1 MATVKQ
7 LDKRSGITYVY
18 ESVSYWDRE
27 KKQPRSRRTLIG
39 RLDPATGEIVPTDGR
54 GKRRAQKETDPV
66 VRKGPVPVAKTD
78 RLFFGATYLL
88 DQIGEVTGL
97 TADLKTC
104 FPDTYKQI
112 QSIAYYLVLEDQNP
126 LFRFKKWAAIHRHPY
141 GKDIP
146 SQRSTEIFQSVT
158 EEAKMHFFRLQG
170 KRRVE
175 KEYWAYDST
184 SISSRSDTLRQVKYG
199 KNKDDDH
206 LPQINLAL
214 VFGAESR
221 LPFYYRKLA
230 GNVPD
235 VKTIQE
241 LLRELDVLGYEKVKL
256 VMDRGYYSAE
266 NINAL
271 FKKHLKFLCGTSS
284 ALSFAR
290 EFIREI
296 GSKRDHYEYYNS
308 NLELYVFTKTIAW
321 DYEQERPYKGDVVKE
336 ERRMYLHLYFNPD
349 KFSDDG
355 KAFNRKLDTLK
366 NELLS
371 GHRMPE
377 HEKDYKKYFEIK
389 ETPKRGVSLTVKQ
402 DAVDAAHERYGF
414 FVLISNEVKDP
425 VTALSLYRMRDV
437 VEKAFWNVKERL
449 NLKRTMT
456 SSESSLDGKLFVEFV
471 ALIYLSY
478 IQKKMEENGL
488 FATYT
493 LHELLD
499 ELDVI
504 ECFMEP
510 GKAPI
515 QGEVL
520 KKQEQIYRDLD
531 VTPLLGRSRNRFT
544 EIWMSRHYSL
554 RGNRLRH
561 SYVIREFR

>member
-1 MATVKQ
+1 MAMVKQ
-7 LDKRSGITYVY
+7 LDKRSGITYIY

-27 KKQPRSRRTLIG
+27 KKQPRSKRTLIG
-39 RLDPATGEIVPTDGR
+39 RLNPTTGEIVPTDGR
-54 GKRRAQKETDPV
+54 GKRRAQKEDDPA
-66 VRKGPVPVAKTD
+66 VRKGPVPVARTN

-104 FPDTYKQI
+104 FPNTYKQI
-112 QSIAYYLVLEDQNP
+112 MSIAYYLVLEDQNP
-126 LFRFKKWAAIHRHPY
+126 LFRFKKWAAIHRHPF

-146 SQRSTEIFQSVT
+146 SQRSTELFQSVT

-170 KRRVE
+170 KRRAE

-184 SISSRSDTLRQVKYG
+184 SISSRSETLRQVKYG
-199 KNKDDDH
+199 KNKDDDQ

-214 VFGAESR
+214 VFGEESK

-241 LLRELDVLGYEKVKL
+241 LLRELDVLGYEKIKL

-284 ALSFAR
+284 ALSFAKD
-290 EFIREI
+290 FIREI
-296 GSKRDHYEYYNS
+296 GSRKDHYEYYNS

-355 KAFNRKLDTLK
+355 KAFNRRLDTLK

-371 GHRMPE
+371 GHRVPE
-377 HEKDYKKYFEIK
+377 HEKDYRKYFEIK
-389 ETPKRGVSLTVKQ
+389 ETPKKGISLTVKQ

-449 NLKRTMT
+449 NLRRTMT
-456 SSESSLDGKLFVEFV
+456 SSESSLEGKLFVEFV

-478 IQKKMEENGL
+478 IQKKMEEKGL

-515 QGEVL
+515 QGEIL
-520 KKQEQIYRDLD
+520 KKQEQIYRDLG
-531 VTPLLGRSRNRFT
+531 VAPLLAVGRPA
-544 EIWMSRHYSL
+544 EA
-554 RGNRLRH
+554 
-561 SYVIREFR
+561 

>member
-1 MATVKQ
+1 MAMVKQ

-39 RLDPATGEIVPTDGR
+39 RLDPETGKILPTDGR
-54 GKRRAQKETDPV
+54 GKRRGEKEADPV
-66 VRKGPVPVAKTD
+66 VRKGPVPVTKTD

-126 LFRFKKWAAIHRHPY
+126 LFRFKKWASIHRHPY

-170 KRRVE
+170 KRRAE

-184 SISSRSDTLRQVKYG
+184 SISSRSETLRQVKYG
-199 KNKDDDH
+199 KNKDDDQ

-214 VFGAESR
+214 VFGEESK

-241 LLRELDVLGYEKVKL
+241 LLRELDVLGYEKIKL

-284 ALSFAR
+284 ALSFAKD
-290 EFIREI
+290 FIREI
-296 GSKRDHYEYYNS
+296 GSRKDHYEYYNS

-355 KAFNRKLDTLK
+355 EAFNRRLDTLK

-371 GHRMPE
+371 GHRVPE
-377 HEKDYKKYFEIK
+377 HEKDYRKYFEIK
-389 ETPKRGVSLTVKQ
+389 ETPKKGISLTVKQ

-449 NLKRTMT
+449 NLRRTMT
-456 SSESSLDGKLFVEFV
+456 SSESSLEGKLFVEFV

-478 IQKKMEENGL
+478 IQKKMEEKGL

-515 QGEVL
+515 QGEIL
-520 KKQEQIYRDLD
+520 KKQEQIYRDLG
-531 VTPLLGRSRNRFT
+531 VAPLLAVGRPA
-544 EIWMSRHYSL
+544 EA
-554 RGNRLRH
+554 
-561 SYVIREFR
+561 

>member
-1 MATVKQ
+1 MAMVKQ

-18 ESVSYWDRE
+18 ESVSYWDKE
-27 KKQPRSRRTLIG
+27 KKQPRSKRTLIG

-54 GKRRAQKETDPV
+54 GKHRARKEADPL
-66 VRKGPVPVAKTD
+66 VRKGPIPVAKTD

-88 DQIGEVTGL
+88 DQIGDVTGL

-104 FPDTYKQI
+104 FPNTYKQI

-141 GKDIP
+141 GRDIP

-214 VFGAESR
+214 VFGEESR

-241 LLRELDVLGYEKVKL
+241 LLRELDILGYEKIKL
-256 VMDRGYYSAE
+256 VMDRGYYSVE

-271 FKKHLKFLCGTSS
+271 FKKHMKFLCGTSS
-284 ALSFAR
+284 ALSFAK
-290 EFIREI
+290 EYIREI
-296 GSKRDHYEYYNS
+296 GSKKDHYEYYNS
-308 NLELYVFTKTIAW
+308 NLELYVFTRTIAW
-321 DYEQERPYKGDVVKE
+321 DYEQERPYKGDVIKE

-371 GHRMPE
+371 GHRVPE
-377 HEKDYKKYFEIK
+377 HEKEYRKYFEMK
-389 ETPKRGVSLTVKQ
+389 ETPKRGISLTVKQ

-449 NLKRTMT
+449 NLRRTMT
-456 SSESSLDGKLFVEFV
+456 SSESSLEGKLFVEFI
-471 ALIYLSY
+471 ALFYLSY
-478 IQKKMEENGL
+478 IQKKMEEKGL

-531 VTPLLGRSRNRFT
+531 VMPLLAAGRPP
-544 EIWMSRHYSL
+544 
-554 RGNRLRH
+554 
-561 SYVIREFR
+561 VA

>member
-1 MATVKQ
+1 
-7 LDKRSGITYVY
+7 
-18 ESVSYWDRE
+18 
-27 KKQPRSRRTLIG
+27 
-39 RLDPATGEIVPTDGR
+39 
-54 GKRRAQKETDPV
+54 
-66 VRKGPVPVAKTD
+66 
-78 RLFFGATYLL
+78 
-88 DQIGEVTGL
+88 
-97 TADLKTC
+97 
-104 FPDTYKQI
+104 
-112 QSIAYYLVLEDQNP
+112 
-126 LFRFKKWAAIHRHPY
+126 
-141 GKDIP
+141 
-146 SQRSTEIFQSVT
+146 
-158 EEAKMHFFRLQG
+158 MHFFRLQG
-170 KRRVE
+170 KRRAE

-214 VFGAESR
+214 VFGEESR

-296 GSKRDHYEYYNS
+296 GGKKDHYEYYNS
-308 NLELYVFTKTIAW
+308 NLELYVFTKTLAW

-355 KAFNRKLDTLK
+355 KTFNRKLDSLK

-371 GHRMPE
+371 GHRVPE
-377 HEKDYKKYFEIK
+377 HEKEYKKYFEIK
-389 ETPKRGVSLTVKQ
+389 ETPKRGISLSYKQDVIDATEWIWARLGQFARPELYLLAVKQ
-402 DAVDAAHERYGF
+402 YLFILTAHLGEEGVAAAK
-414 FVLISNEVKDP
+414 LDD
-425 VTALSLYRMRDV
+425 LRDDL
-437 VEKAFWNVKERL
+437 VKERL
-449 NLKRTMT
+449 NLRRTMT
-456 SSESSLDGKLFVEFV
+456 SSESSLEGKLFVEFV

-478 IQKKMEENGL
+478 IQKKMEEKGL

-531 VTPLLGRSRNRFT
+531 VTPLLAAGQPT
-544 EIWMSRHYSL
+544 EA
-554 RGNRLRH
+554 
-561 SYVIREFR
+561 

>member
-1 MATVKQ
+1 MAMVKQ

-39 RLDPATGEIVPTDGR
+39 RLDPETGKILPTDGR
-54 GKRRAQKETDPV
+54 GKRRGEKEADPV
-66 VRKGPVPVAKTD
+66 VRKGPVPVTKTD

-126 LFRFKKWAAIHRHPY
+126 LFRFKKWASIHRHPY

-170 KRRVE
+170 KRRAE

-184 SISSRSDTLRQVKYG
+184 SISSRSETLRQVKYG

-214 VFGAESR
+214 VFGEESS

-241 LLRELDVLGYEKVKL
+241 LLRELDVLGYEKIKL

-266 NINAL
+266 NINAV

-284 ALSFAR
+284 ALSFAK

-296 GSKRDHYEYYNS
+296 GSRKDHYENYNS
-308 NLELYVFTKTIAW
+308 NLELYVFTRTIAW

-355 KAFNRKLDTLK
+355 KAFNRKLDSLK

-371 GHRMPE
+371 SHRVPE
-377 HEKDYKKYFEIK
+377 HEKEYKKYFEMK
-389 ETPKRGVSLTVKQ
+389 ETPKREISLTVKQ

-449 NLKRTMT
+449 NLRRTMT
-456 SSESSLDGKLFVEFV
+456 SSESSLEGKLFVEFV

-478 IQKKMEENGL
+478 IQKKMEEKGL

-520 KKQEQIYRDLD
+520 KKQEQMYRDLD
-531 VTPLLGRSRNRFT
+531 VTPLLAAGQPADS
-544 EIWMSRHYSL
+544 
-554 RGNRLRH
+554 
-561 SYVIREFR
+561 

>member
-1 MATVKQ
+1 MAIVKQ

-18 ESVSYWDRE
+18 ESVSYWDRK
-27 KKQPRSRRTLIG
+27 KKQPRSKRTLIG
-39 RLDPATGEIVPTDGR
+39 RLNVATGEIVPTDGR
-54 GKRRAQKETDPV
+54 GKHRAQKEVDPI
-66 VRKGPVPVAKTD
+66 VRKGPVPTARTD

-126 LFRFKKWAAIHRHPY
+126 LFRFRKWASIHRHPY

-170 KRRVE
+170 KRRME
-175 KEYWAYDST
+175 REYWAYDST

-214 VFGAESR
+214 VFGEESK

-308 NLELYVFTKTIAW
+308 NLELYIFTKTIAW
-321 DYEQERPYKGDVVKE
+321 DYEQARPYKGDVVKE

-349 KFSDDG
+349 RFSDDG

-402 DAVDAAHERYGF
+402 DAVDAAHERYGV

-456 SSESSLDGKLFVEFV
+456 SSESSLEGKLFVEFV

-531 VTPLLGRSRNRFT
+531 VTPLLAAGQPADA
-544 EIWMSRHYSL
+544 
-554 RGNRLRH
+554 
-561 SYVIREFR
+561 

>member
-1 MATVKQ
+1 MAMVKQ

-27 KKQPRSRRTLIG
+27 KKQPRSKRTLIG

-54 GKRRAQKETDPV
+54 GKHRAQKEADPV
-66 VRKGPVPVAKTD
+66 VRKGPVPVARTD

-214 VFGAESR
+214 VFGEESR

-284 ALSFAR
+284 ALSFAK

-296 GSKRDHYEYYNS
+296 GSRKDHYEYYNS
-308 NLELYVFTKTIAW
+308 NLELYVFTRTIAW

-371 GHRMPE
+371 GHRVPE
-377 HEKDYKKYFEIK
+377 HEKEYKKYFEIK
-389 ETPKRGVSLTVKQ
+389 ETPKRGISLTVKQ
-402 DAVDAAHERYGF
+402 DAVDAAHARYGF

-449 NLKRTMT
+449 NLRRTMT
-456 SSESSLDGKLFVEFV
+456 SSESSLEGKLFVEFV

-478 IQKKMEENGL
+478 IQKKMEEKGL

-520 KKQEQIYRDLD
+520 KKQEQMYRDLD
-531 VTPLLGRSRNRFT
+531 VTPLLATGQPANA
-544 EIWMSRHYSL
+544 
-554 RGNRLRH
+554 
-561 SYVIREFR
+561 

>member
-7 LDKRSGITYVY
+7 LDKRSGITYIY

-27 KKQPRSRRTLIG
+27 KKQPRSKRTLIG
-39 RLDPATGEIVPTDGR
+39 RLNPTTGEIVPTDGR
-54 GKRRAQKETDPV
+54 GKRRAQKEDDPA
-66 VRKGPVPVAKTD
+66 VRKGPVPVARTN

-104 FPDTYKQI
+104 FPNTYKQI
-112 QSIAYYLVLEDQNP
+112 LSIAYYLVLEDQNP
-126 LFRFKKWAAIHRHPY
+126 LFRFKKWAAIHKHPF

-146 SQRSTEIFQSVT
+146 SQRSTELFQSVT

-170 KRRVE
+170 KRRAE

-184 SISSRSDTLRQVKYG
+184 SISSRSETLRQVKYG
-199 KNKDDDH
+199 KNKDDDQ

-214 VFGAESR
+214 VFGEKSK

-241 LLRELDVLGYEKVKL
+241 LLRELDVLGYEKIKL

-284 ALSFAR
+284 ALSFAKD
-290 EFIREI
+290 FIREI
-296 GSKRDHYEYYNS
+296 GSRKDHYEYYNS
-308 NLELYVFTKTIAW
+308 NLELYVFTRTIAW

-355 KAFNRKLDTLK
+355 KAFNRRLDTLK

-371 GHRMPE
+371 GHRVPE
-377 HEKDYKKYFEIK
+377 HEKDYRKYFEIK
-389 ETPKRGVSLTVKQ
+389 ETPKKGISLTVKQ

-449 NLKRTMT
+449 NLRRTMT
-456 SSESSLDGKLFVEFV
+456 SSESSLEGKLFVEFV

-478 IQKKMEENGL
+478 IQKKMEEKGL

-515 QGEVL
+515 QGEIL
-520 KKQEQIYRDLD
+520 KKQEQIYRDLG
-531 VTPLLGRSRNRFT
+531 VAPLLAVVRPA
-544 EIWMSRHYSL
+544 EA
-554 RGNRLRH
+554 
-561 SYVIREFR
+561 

>member
-1 MATVKQ
+1 MAMVKQ

-27 KKQPRSRRTLIG
+27 KKQPRSKRTLIG
-39 RLDPATGEIVPTDGR
+39 RLDPATGEILPTDGR
-54 GKRRAQKETDPV
+54 GKRRAQKEADSV
-66 VRKGPVPVAKTD
+66 VRKGPVPVARTD

-112 QSIAYYLVLEDQNP
+112 HSIAYYLVLEDQNP
-126 LFRFKKWAAIHRHPY
+126 LFRFKKWATIHRHPY

-170 KRRVE
+170 KRQVE

-184 SISSRSDTLRQVKYG
+184 SISSRSETLRQVKYG
-199 KNKDDDH
+199 KNRDDDH

-214 VFGAESR
+214 VFGEESR

-241 LLRELDVLGYEKVKL
+241 LLRELDVLGYEKIKL

-284 ALSFAR
+284 ALSFAK

-296 GSKRDHYEYYNS
+296 GSRKDHYEYYNS

-371 GHRMPE
+371 GHRVPE
-377 HEKDYKKYFEIK
+377 HEKEYKKYFEIK
-389 ETPKRGVSLTVKQ
+389 ETPKRGISLIIKQ
-402 DAVDAAHERYGF
+402 DAIDAAHERYGF

-456 SSESSLDGKLFVEFV
+456 SSESSLEGKLFVEFV

-478 IQKKMEENGL
+478 IQKKMEEKGL

-504 ECFMEP
+504 ECFMKP

-531 VTPLLGRSRNRFT
+531 VTPLLAAGQT
-544 EIWMSRHYSL
+544 ADA
-554 RGNRLRH
+554 
-561 SYVIREFR
+561 

>member
-1 MATVKQ
+1 MAMVKQ

-27 KKQPRSRRTLIG
+27 KKQPRSKRTLIG
-39 RLDPATGEIVPTDGR
+39 RLNPATGEIVPTDGR
-54 GKRRAQKETDPV
+54 GKRRAQKEADPV
-66 VRKGPVPVAKTD
+66 VRKGPVPVVRTE

-104 FPDTYKQI
+104 FPNTYKQI

-146 SQRSTEIFQSVT
+146 FQRSTEIFQAVT

-214 VFGAESR
+214 VFGEESR

-241 LLRELDVLGYEKVKL
+241 LLRELDILGYEKIKL

-290 EFIREI
+290 DFIREI
-296 GSKRDHYEYYNS
+296 GSRKDHYEYYNS
-308 NLELYVFTKTIAW
+308 NLELYVFTRTIAW

-371 GHRMPE
+371 GHRVPE
-377 HEKDYKKYFEIK
+377 HEKDYRKYFEMK
-389 ETPKRGVSLTVKQ
+389 ETPKRGLSLTVKQ

-449 NLKRTMT
+449 NLRRTMT
-456 SSESSLDGKLFVEFV
+456 SSESSLEGKLFVEFV

-478 IQKKMEENGL
+478 IQKKMEEKGL

-504 ECFMEP
+504 EYFMEP

-531 VTPLLGRSRNRFT
+531 ITPLLAAGQPADA
-544 EIWMSRHYSL
+544 
-554 RGNRLRH
+554 
-561 SYVIREFR
+561 

>member
-1 MATVKQ
+1 MAMVKQ
-7 LDKRSGITYVY
+7 LDKRSGITYIY

-27 KKQPRSRRTLIG
+27 KKQPRSKRTLIG
-39 RLDPATGEIVPTDGR
+39 RLNPTTGEIVPTDGR
-54 GKRRAQKETDPV
+54 GKHRAQKEDDPA
-66 VRKGPVPVAKTD
+66 VRKGPVPVARTN

-104 FPDTYKQI
+104 FPNTYKQI
-112 QSIAYYLVLEDQNP
+112 MSIAYYLVLEDQNP
-126 LFRFKKWAAIHRHPY
+126 LFRFKKWAAIHRHPF

-146 SQRSTEIFQSVT
+146 SQRSTELFQSVT

-170 KRRVE
+170 KRRAE

-184 SISSRSDTLRQVKYG
+184 SISSRSETLRQVKYG
-199 KNKDDDH
+199 KNKDDDQ

-214 VFGAESR
+214 VFGEESK

-241 LLRELDVLGYEKVKL
+241 LLRELDILGYEKIKL

-284 ALSFAR
+284 ALSFAKD
-290 EFIREI
+290 FIREI
-296 GSKRDHYEYYNS
+296 GSRKDHYEYYNS

-355 KAFNRKLDTLK
+355 KAFNRRLDTLK

-371 GHRMPE
+371 GHRVPE
-377 HEKDYKKYFEIK
+377 HEKDYRKYFEIK
-389 ETPKRGVSLTVKQ
+389 ETPKKGISLTVKQ

-449 NLKRTMT
+449 NLRRTMT
-456 SSESSLDGKLFVEFV
+456 SSESSLEGKLFVEFV

-478 IQKKMEENGL
+478 IQKKMEEKGL

-515 QGEVL
+515 QGEIL
-520 KKQEQIYRDLD
+520 KKQEQIYRDLG
-531 VTPLLGRSRNRFT
+531 VAPLLAVGRPA
-544 EIWMSRHYSL
+544 EA
-554 RGNRLRH
+554 
-561 SYVIREFR
+561 

>member
-1 MATVKQ
+1 MAMVKQ

-39 RLDPATGEIVPTDGR
+39 RLDPETGKILPTDGR
-54 GKRRAQKETDPV
+54 GKRRGEKEADPV
-66 VRKGPVPVAKTD
+66 VRKGPVPVTKTD

-126 LFRFKKWAAIHRHPY
+126 LFRFKKWASIHRHPY

-170 KRRVE
+170 KRRAE

-184 SISSRSDTLRQVKYG
+184 SISSRSETLRQVKYG

-214 VFGAESR
+214 VFGEESS

-241 LLRELDVLGYEKVKL
+241 LLRELDVLGYEKIKL

-284 ALSFAR
+284 ALSFAK

-296 GSKRDHYEYYNS
+296 GSRKDHYEYYNS

-355 KAFNRKLDTLK
+355 KALNRKLDTLK

-371 GHRMPE
+371 GHRVPE
-377 HEKDYKKYFEIK
+377 HEKEYKKYFEIK
-389 ETPKRGVSLTVKQ
+389 ETPKRGISLTVKQ
-402 DAVDAAHERYGF
+402 DAIDAAHERYGF

-449 NLKRTMT
+449 NLRRTMT
-456 SSESSLDGKLFVEFV
+456 SSESSLEGKLFVEFV

-478 IQKKMEENGL
+478 IQKKMEEKGL

-493 LHELLD
+493 LHELMD

-504 ECFMEP
+504 ECYMEP

-531 VTPLLGRSRNRFT
+531 VTPLLAAGQT
-544 EIWMSRHYSL
+544 ADA
-554 RGNRLRH
+554 
-561 SYVIREFR
+561 

>member
-1 MATVKQ
+1 MAMVKQ
-7 LDKRSGITYVY
+7 LDKRSGITYIY

-27 KKQPRSRRTLIG
+27 KKQPRSKRTLIG
-39 RLDPATGEIVPTDGR
+39 RLNPTTGEIVPTDGR
-54 GKRRAQKETDPV
+54 GKRRAQKEDDPA
-66 VRKGPVPVAKTD
+66 VRKGPVPVARTN

-104 FPDTYKQI
+104 FPNTYKQI
-112 QSIAYYLVLEDQNP
+112 LSIAYYLVLEDQNP
-126 LFRFKKWAAIHRHPY
+126 LFRFKKWAAIHRHPF

-146 SQRSTEIFQSVT
+146 SQRSTELFQSVT

-170 KRRVE
+170 KRRAE

-184 SISSRSDTLRQVKYG
+184 SISSRSETLRQVKYG
-199 KNKDDDH
+199 KNKDDDQ

-214 VFGAESR
+214 VFGEESK

-241 LLRELDVLGYEKVKL
+241 LLRELDVLGYEKIKL

-284 ALSFAR
+284 ALSFAKD
-290 EFIREI
+290 FIREI
-296 GSKRDHYEYYNS
+296 GSRKDHYEYYNS
-308 NLELYVFTKTIAW
+308 NLELYVFTRTIAW

-336 ERRMYLHLYFNPD
+336 ERRMYMHLYFNPD

-355 KAFNRKLDTLK
+355 KAFNRRLDTLK

-371 GHRMPE
+371 GHRVPE
-377 HEKDYKKYFEIK
+377 HEKDYRKYFEIK
-389 ETPKRGVSLTVKQ
+389 ETPKKGISLTVKQ

-449 NLKRTMT
+449 NLRRTMT
-456 SSESSLDGKLFVEFV
+456 SSESSLEGKLFVEFV

-478 IQKKMEENGL
+478 IQKKMEEKGL

-515 QGEVL
+515 QGEIL
-520 KKQEQIYRDLD
+520 KKQEQIYRDLG
-531 VTPLLGRSRNRFT
+531 VAPLLAVGRPA
-544 EIWMSRHYSL
+544 EA
-554 RGNRLRH
+554 
-561 SYVIREFR
+561 

>member
-1 MATVKQ
+1 MAIVKQ
-7 LDKRSGITYVY
+7 LDKRSGITYIY

-27 KKQPRSRRTLIG
+27 KKQPRSKRTLIG
-39 RLDPATGEIVPTDGR
+39 RLNPTTGEIVPTDGR
-54 GKRRAQKETDPV
+54 GKHRAQKEDDPA
-66 VRKGPVPVAKTD
+66 VRKGPVPVARTN

-104 FPDTYKQI
+104 FPNTYKQI
-112 QSIAYYLVLEDQNP
+112 LSIAYYLVLEDQNP
-126 LFRFKKWAAIHRHPY
+126 LFRFKKWAAIHRHPF

-146 SQRSTEIFQSVT
+146 SQRSTELFQSVT

-170 KRRVE
+170 KRRAE

-184 SISSRSDTLRQVKYG
+184 SISSRSETLRQVKYG
-199 KNKDDDH
+199 KNKDDDQ

-214 VFGAESR
+214 VFGEESK

-241 LLRELDVLGYEKVKL
+241 LLRELDVLGYEKIKL

-284 ALSFAR
+284 ALSFAKD
-290 EFIREI
+290 FIREI
-296 GSKRDHYEYYNS
+296 GSRKDHYEYYNS

-355 KAFNRKLDTLK
+355 KAFNRRLDTLK

-371 GHRMPE
+371 GHRVPE
-377 HEKDYKKYFEIK
+377 HEKDYRKYFEIK
-389 ETPKRGVSLTVKQ
+389 ETPKKGISLTVKQ

-449 NLKRTMT
+449 NLRRTMT
-456 SSESSLDGKLFVEFV
+456 SSESSLEGKLFVEFI

-478 IQKKMEENGL
+478 IQKKMEEKGL

-515 QGEVL
+515 QGEIL
-520 KKQEQIYRDLD
+520 KKQEQIYRDLG
-531 VTPLLGRSRNRFT
+531 VAPLLAVGRPA
-544 EIWMSRHYSL
+544 EA
-554 RGNRLRH
+554 
-561 SYVIREFR
+561 

>member
-1 MATVKQ
+1 
-7 LDKRSGITYVY
+7 
-18 ESVSYWDRE
+18 
-27 KKQPRSRRTLIG
+27 
-39 RLDPATGEIVPTDGR
+39 
-54 GKRRAQKETDPV
+54 
-66 VRKGPVPVAKTD
+66 
-78 RLFFGATYLL
+78 
-88 DQIGEVTGL
+88 
-97 TADLKTC
+97 
-104 FPDTYKQI
+104 
-112 QSIAYYLVLEDQNP
+112 
-126 LFRFKKWAAIHRHPY
+126 
-141 GKDIP
+141 
-146 SQRSTEIFQSVT
+146 
-158 EEAKMHFFRLQG
+158 MHFFRLQG
-170 KRRVE
+170 KRRAE

-184 SISSRSDTLRQVKYG
+184 SISSRSETLRQVKYG

-214 VFGAESR
+214 VFGEESK

-241 LLRELDVLGYEKVKL
+241 LLRELDVLGYEKIKL

-284 ALSFAR
+284 ALSFAKD
-290 EFIREI
+290 FIREI
-296 GSKRDHYEYYNS
+296 GSKKDHYEYYNSNLIGSRKDHYEYYNS

-355 KAFNRKLDTLK
+355 KAFNRRLDTLK

-371 GHRMPE
+371 GHRVPE
-377 HEKDYKKYFEIK
+377 HEKDYRKYFEIK
-389 ETPKRGVSLTVKQ
+389 ETPKKGISLTVKQ

-449 NLKRTMT
+449 NLRRTMT
-456 SSESSLDGKLFVEFV
+456 SSESSLEGKLFVEFV

-478 IQKKMEENGL
+478 IQKKMEEKGL

-515 QGEVL
+515 QGEIL
-520 KKQEQIYRDLD
+520 KKQEQIYRDLG
-531 VTPLLGRSRNRFT
+531 VAPLLAVGQPA
-544 EIWMSRHYSL
+544 EA
-554 RGNRLRH
+554 
-561 SYVIREFR
+561 

>member
-1 MATVKQ
+1 MAMVKQ

-27 KKQPRSRRTLIG
+27 KKQPRSKRTLIG
-39 RLDPATGEIVPTDGR
+39 RLNPATGEIVPTDGR
-54 GKRRAQKETDPV
+54 GKRRAQKEADPV
-66 VRKGPVPVAKTD
+66 VRKGPVPVVRTE

-104 FPDTYKQI
+104 FPNTYKQI

-146 SQRSTEIFQSVT
+146 FQRSTEIFQAVT

-214 VFGAESR
+214 VFGEESR

-241 LLRELDVLGYEKVKL
+241 LLWELDILGYEKIKL

-290 EFIREI
+290 DFTREI
-296 GSKRDHYEYYNS
+296 GSRKDHYEYYNS
-308 NLELYVFTKTIAW
+308 NLELYVFTRTIAW

-371 GHRMPE
+371 GHRVPE
-377 HEKDYKKYFEIK
+377 HEKDYRKYFEMK
-389 ETPKRGVSLTVKQ
+389 ETPKRGLSLTVKQ

-449 NLKRTMT
+449 NLRRTMT
-456 SSESSLDGKLFVEFV
+456 SSESSLEGKLFVEFV

-478 IQKKMEENGL
+478 IQKKMEEKGL

-531 VTPLLGRSRNRFT
+531 ITPLLAAGQPADA
-544 EIWMSRHYSL
+544 
-554 RGNRLRH
+554 
-561 SYVIREFR
+561 

>member
-1 MATVKQ
+1 MTMVKQ

-18 ESVSYWDRE
+18 ESVSYWDKE
-27 KKQPRSRRTLIG
+27 KKQPRSKRTLIG
-39 RLDPATGEIVPTDGR
+39 RLDRTTGEIVPTDGR
-54 GKRRAQKETDPV
+54 GKRRTQKEADPV
-66 VRKGPVPVAKTD
+66 VRKGPVPVARND

-104 FPDTYKQI
+104 FPSTYKQI

-158 EEAKMHFFRLQG
+158 EEGKMHFFRLQG
-170 KRRVE
+170 KRRAE

-184 SISSRSDTLRQVKYG
+184 SISSRSETLRQVKYG
-199 KNKDDDH
+199 KNKDDDL

-214 VFGAESR
+214 VFGEESR

-230 GNVPD
+230 GNIPD

-241 LLRELDVLGYEKVKL
+241 LLRELDVLGYEKLKL
-256 VMDRGYYSAE
+256 VMDRGYYSAD

-271 FKKHLKFLCGTSS
+271 FKKHLKFICGTSS
-284 ALSFAR
+284 GLSFAK

-296 GSKRDHYEYYNS
+296 GSRKDHYAYYNS

-355 KAFNRKLDTLK
+355 KAFNRRLDTLK

-371 GHRMPE
+371 GHRVPE
-377 HEKDYKKYFEIK
+377 HEKDYRKYFEIK
-389 ETPKRGVSLTVKQ
+389 ETPKKGISLTVKQ

-449 NLKRTMT
+449 NLRRTMT
-456 SSESSLDGKLFVEFV
+456 SSESSLEGKLFVEFV

-478 IQKKMEENGL
+478 IQKKMEEKGL

-515 QGEVL
+515 QGEIL
-520 KKQEQIYRDLD
+520 KKQEQIYRDLG
-531 VTPLLGRSRNRFT
+531 VAPLLAVGRPA
-544 EIWMSRHYSL
+544 EA
-554 RGNRLRH
+554 
-561 SYVIREFR
+561 

>member
-39 RLDPATGEIVPTDGR
+39 RLDPETGKILPTDGR
-54 GKRRAQKETDPV
+54 GKRRAQKEDDPV
-66 VRKGPVPVAKTD
+66 VRKGPVPVTKTD

-112 QSIAYYLVLEDQNP
+112 QSIAYYLALEDQNP

-170 KRRVE
+170 KRRAE

-184 SISSRSDTLRQVKYG
+184 SISSRSETLRQVKYG
-199 KNKDDDH
+199 KNKDDDR

-214 VFGAESR
+214 VFGEESR

-241 LLRELDVLGYEKVKL
+241 LLRELDVLGYEKIKL

-284 ALSFAR
+284 ALSFAK

-296 GSKRDHYEYYNS
+296 GSKKDHYEYYNS

-355 KAFNRKLDTLK
+355 KTFNRKLDSLK

-371 GHRMPE
+371 GHRVPE
-377 HEKDYKKYFEIK
+377 HEKEYKKYFEIK
-389 ETPKRGVSLTVKQ
+389 ETPKRGISLTVKQ
-402 DAVDAAHERYGF
+402 DAIDAAHERYGF

-449 NLKRTMT
+449 NLRRTMT
-456 SSESSLDGKLFVEFV
+456 SSESSLEGKLFVEFV

-478 IQKKMEENGL
+478 IQKKMEEKGL

-520 KKQEQIYRDLD
+520 KKQEQIYRDLE
-531 VTPLLGRSRNRFT
+531 VTPLLAAGQPADS
-544 EIWMSRHYSL
+544 
-554 RGNRLRH
+554 
-561 SYVIREFR
+561 

>member
-1 MATVKQ
+1 MAIVKQ

-27 KKQPRSRRTLIG
+27 KKQPRSKRTLIG

-214 VFGAESR
+214 VFGEESR

-531 VTPLLGRSRNRFT
+531 VTPLLAAGQT
-544 EIWMSRHYSL
+544 ADA
-554 RGNRLRH
+554 
-561 SYVIREFR
+561 

>member
-1 MATVKQ
+1 MSMVKQ

-18 ESVSYWDRE
+18 ESVSYWDKE
-27 KKQPRSRRTLIG
+27 KKQPRSKRALIG
-39 RLDPATGEIVPTDGR
+39 RLDPTTGEIVPTDGR
-54 GKRRAQKETDPV
+54 GKRRAQKEADQII
-66 VRKGPVPVAKTD
+66 RKGPVPVVKTD

-104 FPDTYKQI
+104 FPNTYKQI

-126 LFRFKKWAAIHRHPY
+126 LFHFKKWAAIHRHPY
-141 GKDIP
+141 GRDIP

-214 VFGAESR
+214 VFGEESR

-241 LLRELDVLGYEKVKL
+241 LLRELDILGYEKIKL
-256 VMDRGYYSAE
+256 VMDRGYYSVE

-271 FKKHLKFLCGTSS
+271 FKKHMKFLCGTSS
-284 ALSFAR
+284 ALSFAK
-290 EFIREI
+290 EYIREI
-296 GSKRDHYEYYNS
+296 GSKKDHYEYYNS
-308 NLELYVFTKTIAW
+308 NLELYVFTRTIVW
-321 DYEQERPYKGDVVKE
+321 DYEQERPYKGDVIKE

-371 GHRMPE
+371 GHRVPE
-377 HEKDYKKYFEIK
+377 HEKEYRKYFEMK
-389 ETPKRGVSLTVKQ
+389 ETPKRGISLTVKQ

-449 NLKRTMT
+449 NLRRTMT
-456 SSESSLDGKLFVEFV
+456 SSESSLEGKLFVEFI
-471 ALIYLSY
+471 ALFYLSY
-478 IQKKMEENGL
+478 IQKKMEEKGL

-531 VTPLLGRSRNRFT
+531 VMPLLAAGRPP
-544 EIWMSRHYSL
+544 
-554 RGNRLRH
+554 
-561 SYVIREFR
+561 VA

>member
-1 MATVKQ
+1 MAIVKQ

-27 KKQPRSRRTLIG
+27 KKQPRSKRTLIG

-531 VTPLLGRSRNRFT
+531 VTPLLAAGQT
-544 EIWMSRHYSL
+544 ADA
-554 RGNRLRH
+554 
-561 SYVIREFR
+561 

>member
-1 MATVKQ
+1 MAMVKQ

-27 KKQPRSRRTLIG
+27 KKQPRSKRTLIG
-39 RLDPATGEIVPTDGR
+39 RLDPTTGEIVPTDGR
-54 GKRRAQKETDPV
+54 GKRRAQKEDDPA
-66 VRKGPVPVAKTD
+66 VRKGPVPVARTN

-97 TADLKTC
+97 TSDLKTC
-104 FPDTYKQI
+104 FPNTYKQI
-112 QSIAYYLVLEDQNP
+112 MSIAYYLVLEDQNP
-126 LFRFKKWAAIHRHPY
+126 LFRFKKWAAIHRHPF

-146 SQRSTEIFQSVT
+146 SQRSTELFQSVT

-170 KRRVE
+170 KRRAE

-184 SISSRSDTLRQVKYG
+184 SISSRSETLRQVKYG
-199 KNKDDDH
+199 KNKDDDQ

-214 VFGAESR
+214 VFGEKSK

-241 LLRELDVLGYEKVKL
+241 LLRELDVLGYEKIKL

-284 ALSFAR
+284 ALSFAKD
-290 EFIREI
+290 FIREI
-296 GSKRDHYEYYNS
+296 GSKKDHYEYYNS

-355 KAFNRKLDTLK
+355 KAFNRRLDTLK

-371 GHRMPE
+371 GHRVPE
-377 HEKDYKKYFEIK
+377 HEKDYRKYFEIK
-389 ETPKRGVSLTVKQ
+389 ETPKKGISLTVKQ

-449 NLKRTMT
+449 NLRRTMT
-456 SSESSLDGKLFVEFV
+456 SSESSLEGKLFVEFV

-478 IQKKMEENGL
+478 IQKKMEEKGL

-520 KKQEQIYRDLD
+520 KKQEQIYRDME
-531 VTPLLGRSRNRFT
+531 VTPLLAAGQPADS
-544 EIWMSRHYSL
+544 
-554 RGNRLRH
+554 
-561 SYVIREFR
+561 